1 MKKWLIALCC
11 ILLAG
16 VVAFVTFMSNSNSRL
31 DALNRDL
38 GEVQAENNSLKE
50 KAGQDEKTISD
61 LNSQVENLTAENREL
76 TETVD
81 TLTVQNGQL
90 NETLDSVNRNL
101 SSSQQK
107 LQGVMYILTD
117 GVQGSINSV
126 LSPYVRIFQD
136 VPLDSPYY
144 DAVRFVTDW
153 NLMVPAG
160 EDVFGAYERTS
171 LPEVAQSLARLQGKD
186 VTAEEAAASLL
197 ETEQAWLASR
207 QDEKAEEAAEPAPE
221 AAEEAPA
228 EEAAEPAPEAA
239 EEAPA
244 EEAAEPAPEA
254 AEEAPA
260 EEAAEPAPEAAEEAP
275 AEEAAEPAPEAAGAD
290 TSVLTRERLLSLCGA
305 YAAENGKD
313 LSQVAF
319 PESESEEALR
329 GDLALVLV
337 LLRK

>member
-11 ILLAG
+11 ILIAG

-136 VPLDSPYY
+136 VPLGSPYY

-197 ETEQAWLASR
+197 
-207 QDEKAEEAAEPAPE
+207 
-221 AAEEAPA
+221 
-228 EEAAEPAPEAA
+228 
-239 EEAPA
+239 
-244 EEAAEPAPEA
+244 
-254 AEEAPA
+254 
-260 EEAAEPAPEAAEEAP
+260 
-275 AEEAAEPAPEAAGAD
+275 
-290 TSVLTRERLLSLCGA
+290 
-305 YAAENGKD
+305 
-313 LSQVAF
+313 
-319 PESESEEALR
+319 
-329 GDLALVLV
+329 
-337 LLRK
+337 

>member
-11 ILLAG
+11 ILIAG

-260 EEAAEPAPEAAEEAP
+260 EEAAEPAPEAA
-275 AEEAAEPAPEAAGAD
+275 GAD

-313 LSQVAF
+313 LSQAAF

>member
-11 ILLAG
+11 ILIAG

-76 TETVD
+76 AETVD

-197 ETEQAWLASR
+197 ESEQAWLASR
-207 QDEKAEEAAEPAPE
+207 QDEK
-221 AAEEAPA
+221 
-228 EEAAEPAPEAA
+228 
-239 EEAPA
+239 
-244 EEAAEPAPEA
+244 
-254 AEEAPA
+254 
-260 EEAAEPAPEAAEEAP
+260 AEEAP

-313 LSQVAF
+313 LSQAAF

>member
-11 ILLAG
+11 ILIAG

-76 TETVD
+76 AETVD

-197 ETEQAWLASR
+197 ESEQAWLASR
-207 QDEKAEEAAEPAPE
+207 QDEKAEEA
-221 AAEEAPA
+221 PA
-228 EEAAEPAPEAA
+228 EEAAESAPEAV
-239 EEAPA
+239 
-244 EEAAEPAPEA
+244 
-254 AEEAPA
+254 
-260 EEAAEPAPEAAEEAP
+260 EEAP

-313 LSQVAF
+313 LSQAAF

>member
-11 ILLAG
+11 ILIAG

-197 ETEQAWLASR
+197 ESEQGWLASR
-207 QDEKAEEAAEPAPE
+207 QDEK
-221 AAEEAPA
+221 
-228 EEAAEPAPEAA
+228 
-239 EEAPA
+239 
-244 EEAAEPAPEA
+244 
-254 AEEAPA
+254 A

-313 LSQVAF
+313 LSQAAF

>member
-11 ILLAG
+11 ILIAG

-50 KAGQDEKTISD
+50 KAEQDEKTISD

-76 TETVD
+76 AETVD

-221 AAEEAPA
+221 AA
-228 EEAAEPAPEAA
+228 
-239 EEAPA
+239 
-244 EEAAEPAPEA
+244 
-254 AEEAPA
+254 
-260 EEAAEPAPEAAEEAP
+260 
-275 AEEAAEPAPEAAGAD
+275 GAD

-313 LSQVAF
+313 LSQAAF

>member
-11 ILLAG
+11 ILIAG

-76 TETVD
+76 AETVD

-160 EDVFGAYERTS
+160 EDVFGAYERVS

-221 AAEEAPA
+221 AA
-228 EEAAEPAPEAA
+228 
-239 EEAPA
+239 
-244 EEAAEPAPEA
+244 
-254 AEEAPA
+254 
-260 EEAAEPAPEAAEEAP
+260 
-275 AEEAAEPAPEAAGAD
+275 GAD

-313 LSQVAF
+313 LSQAAF

>member
-11 ILLAG
+11 ILIAG

-76 TETVD
+76 AETVD

-160 EDVFGAYERTS
+160 EDVFGAYERVS

-197 ETEQAWLASR
+197 ESEQAWLASR
-207 QDEKAEEAAEPAPE
+207 QDEK
-221 AAEEAPA
+221 
-228 EEAAEPAPEAA
+228 A

-313 LSQVAF
+313 LSQAAF

>member
-11 ILLAG
+11 ILIAG

-76 TETVD
+76 AETVD

-160 EDVFGAYERTS
+160 EDVFGAYERVS

-197 ETEQAWLASR
+197 ESEQAWLASR
-207 QDEKAEEAAEPAPE
+207 QDEK
-221 AAEEAPA
+221 
-228 EEAAEPAPEAA
+228 
-239 EEAPA
+239 
-244 EEAAEPAPEA
+244 

-313 LSQVAF
+313 LSQAAF

>member
-11 ILLAG
+11 ILIAG

-136 VPLDSPYY
+136 VPLGSPYY

-186 VTAEEAAASLL
+186 VTAEEAATSLL
-197 ETEQAWLASR
+197 ESEQAWLASR
-207 QDEKAEEAAEPAPE
+207 QDEK
-221 AAEEAPA
+221 AEEAPA

-260 EEAAEPAPEAAEEAP
+260 EEAAEAAEEAP

-313 LSQVAF
+313 LSQAAF